1 MPCVTGIM
9 NGDIEDRADRLVR
22 LSKAAYL
29 MVKGSIGED
38 LVKREELIEALQY
51 AGFNPTKRSIGR
63 HWIDSTRRLTFSQFC
78 NITEIEPI
86 PTETSLV
93 SFFEKLDD
101 KNMGY
106 LTHDDFILNMT
117 TRGEKLPAGVIE
129 RLITD
134 EKYNKDK
141 KFFYKKFCDS
151 VIETSERLGSLAL
164 EKLQKEEEDFM
175 VNSKTYKIKRKTASP
190 EKTLNGVKT
199 PSRPASASRKSSTS
213 DSPRNLNNQSRR
225 SSVDTRQPWNCH
237 IRSKGSFF
245 FENENIIS
253 HQYALT
259 ATKTAKYKVVVQAEK
274 QYRNNSSLVDV
285 QLYIFDENKRF
296 ICRTEKN
303 SGHGMWEWEGQLV
316 AGRYTIIPFTSATRF
331 KRRNMDQEMTETP
344 LIERFPKIKL
354 TREFQQL
361 LSDVFVKVDLDSN
374 GTLSRTEFNLF
385 NWRTSGEEVADEEWT
400 VVEENFPL
408 KNGELT
414 LDGFLTLH
422 QMEAEDN
429 DGDPSE
435 LRVTVQAMGYNKSLI
450 QDESASFVVMVA
462 SQDPDTSM
470 SLCGLKSGGVLLE
483 KTVTRCAIEADK
495 QPTRVRGL
503 TNVLV
508 YKEVTDSRI
517 TFVLQ
522 NKSEGSVNI
531 QMDLSRSTGIVT
543 NKQSPI
549 FTVCLAKKSSMIAT
563 HVLPEEDGAPWNL
576 EAEAKIIK

>member
-1 MPCVTGIM
+1 MPCVTGSM
-9 NGDIEDRADRLVR
+9 DGENEDKTDRVVR

-38 LVKREELIEALQY
+38 LVKKEELIEALQY

-86 PTETSLV
+86 PTECSLI
-93 SFFEKLDD
+93 SSFEKLDD
-101 KNMGY
+101 KNAGY
-106 LTHDDFILNMT
+106 ITHDDFMLNMT

-134 EKYNKDK
+134 EKYNRDK
-141 KFFYKKFCDS
+141 KFFYKKFCQS
-151 VIETSERLGSLAL
+151 VIETGERLGTLAL
-164 EKLQKEEEDFM
+164 EKLTKEEEDFM

-190 EKTLNGVKT
+190 EKASNRLKT
-199 PSRPASASRKSSTS
+199 PTRSASASRKPSTS
-213 DSPRNLNNQSRR
+213 ESPRNLNNNRRNSEDSR
-225 SSVDTRQPWNCH
+225 TPWNSH

-253 HQYALT
+253 HQYCLT
-259 ATKTAKYKVVVQAEK
+259 ASKTAKHKLVVQAEK
-274 QYRNNSSLVDV
+274 QYRNNCSLLDV

-296 ICRTEKN
+296 ICRTDKN
-303 SGHGMWEWEGQLV
+303 SGQAMWEWEGQLE
-316 AGRYTIIPFTSATRF
+316 AGRYTVIPFTSGTRF
-331 KRRNMDQEMTETP
+331 KKRKEEQEVTETS

-361 LSDVFVKVDLDSN
+361 LADIFVKVDLDSN
-374 GTLSRTEFNLF
+374 GTLSRREFNLF
-385 NWRTSGEEVADEEWT
+385 NWRTSGEEVADEEWA

-435 LRVTVQAMGYNKSLI
+435 LKVTVQAMGYNKSLT
-450 QDESASFVVMVA
+450 QDESASFIISLA
-462 SQDPDTSM
+462 SQDPDSGLT
-470 SLCGLKSGGVLLE
+470 LCGLKSGGLLLE
-483 KTVTRCAIEADK
+483 KTVTRSAIEADR
-495 QPTRVRGL
+495 QPTRVRGAS
-503 TNVLV
+503 NVLV
-508 YKEVTDSRI
+508 YKEVTENRI

-522 NKSEGSVNI
+522 NKSEASVNI
-531 QMDLSRSTGIVT
+531 QMDLSKSTGILT
-543 NKQSPI
+543 NKLSPI
-549 FTVCLAKKSSMIAT
+549 FTVCIAKKSSVIAT
-563 HVLPEEDGAPWNL
+563 HVLPESDGAPWNL
-576 EAEAKIIK
+576 EAEAKILK

>member
-9 NGDIEDRADRLVR
+9 NGDNEDKSDRLAR

-38 LVKREELIEALQY
+38 LVKKEELVEALQY
-51 AGFNPTKRSIGR
+51 AGFNPTKRSIAR

-86 PTETSLV
+86 PTESSLI

-101 KNMGY
+101 KNAGY
-106 LTHDDFILNMT
+106 LTHDEFTLNMT

-141 KFFYKKFCDS
+141 KFFYKQFCKS
-151 VIETSERLGSLAL
+151 VIETSERLGSLAI

-175 VNSKTYKIKRKTASP
+175 VNSKTYKVKRKIASP
-190 EKTLNGVKT
+190 EKATNGVKT
-199 PSRPASASRKSSTS
+199 PTRPSSVSRKHSVSE
-213 DSPRNLNNQSRR
+213 SPRNLNQSRR
-225 SSVDTRQPWNCH
+225 NSGDTRIPWSSH

-259 ATKTAKYKVVVQAEK
+259 ATKTAKYKLVVQAEK
-274 QYRNNSSLVDV
+274 QYRNNASLLDV
-285 QLYIFDENKRF
+285 QLYVFDENKRF
-296 ICRTEKN
+296 VCRTEKN
-303 SGHGMWEWEGQLV
+303 SGQAMWEWEGELE
-316 AGRYTIIPFTSATRF
+316 AGRYTVIPFTSGTRF
-331 KRRNMDQEMTETP
+331 KRRNKDQELTETP

-435 LRVTVQAMGYNKSLI
+435 LKVTVQAMGYNKSLI
-450 QDESASFVVMVA
+450 QDESASFVISLA
-462 SQDPDTSM
+462 SQDPDTSLI
-470 SLCGLKSGGVLLE
+470 LCGLKSGGLLLE
-483 KTVTRCAIEADK
+483 KTVTRCAIEADR

-503 TNVLV
+503 SNVLV
-508 YKEVTDSRI
+508 YKEVTDNRI

-522 NKSEGSVNI
+522 NKSEASVNI

-543 NKQSPI
+543 NKSSPI
-549 FTVCLAKKSSMIAT
+549 FSVSLAKKSSVIAT
-563 HVLPEEDGAPWNL
+563 HVLPESDGAFWNL

>member
-1 MPCVTGIM
+1 MPCVTGSM
-9 NGDIEDRADRLVR
+9 NGDMEEQTDRVVR

-38 LVKREELIEALQY
+38 LVKKEEFIEALQY
-51 AGFNPTKRSIGR
+51 AGFNPTQRSIGR

-86 PTETSLV
+86 PTESSLIA
-93 SFFEKLDD
+93 SFEKLDD
-101 KNMGY
+101 KDAGFI
-106 LTHDDFILNMT
+106 THDDFLLNMT

-134 EKYNKDK
+134 EKYNRDK
-141 KFFYKKFCDS
+141 KFFYKKFCQS
-151 VIETSERLGSLAL
+151 VIETGERLGTLAL

-175 VNSKTYKIKRKTASP
+175 VNSKTYKVKRKIASP
-190 EKTLNGVKT
+190 EKASNGIKT
-199 PSRPASASRKSSTS
+199 PTRTASASRKTSTS
-213 DSPRNLNNQSRR
+213 ESPRNLNNNRR
-225 SSVDTRQPWNCH
+225 NSEELRTPWNSH

-245 FENENIIS
+245 FENANIIS
-253 HQYALT
+253 HQYLLIAS
-259 ATKTAKYKVVVQAEK
+259 KTAKYKLVVQAEK
-274 QYRNNSSLVDV
+274 QYRNNCSLIDV

-303 SGHGMWEWEGQLV
+303 SGQAMWEWEGQLE
-316 AGRYTIIPFTSATRF
+316 AGRYTVIPFTSGTRF
-331 KRRNMDQEMTETP
+331 RKRNEAHELAETA

-361 LSDVFVKVDLDSN
+361 LSDVFVKVDLDGN
-374 GTLSRTEFNLF
+374 GTLSRREFNLF
-385 NWRTSGEEVADEEWT
+385 NWRTSGEEVADEEWA

-429 DGDPSE
+429 DGEPSE
-435 LRVTVQAMGYNKSLI
+435 LKVTVQAMGYNKSLI
-450 QDESASFVVMVA
+450 QDESAGFIISLA
-462 SQDPDTSM
+462 SQDPDTSLT
-470 SLCGLKSGGVLLE
+470 LCGLKCGGLLLE
-483 KTVTRCAIEADK
+483 KTVTRSAIEADK
-495 QPTRVRGL
+495 HPTRVRGVS
-503 TNVLV
+503 NVLV
-508 YKEVTDSRI
+508 YKEVTENRI

-522 NKSEGSVNI
+522 NKSEASVNI

-543 NKQSPI
+543 NKLAPI
-549 FTVCLAKKSSMIAT
+549 FTVCLAKKSSVIAT
-563 HVLPEEDGAPWNL
+563 HVLPESEGAPWNL